1 MLMFDP
7 SVFYCRP
14 ASVKIENE
22 EIIVTWCC
30 VTGGSDDD
38 DEEANG

>member
-7 SVFYCRP
+7 SVFSRP
-14 ASVKIENE
+14 ASVKIEYE

-38 DEEANG
+38 DDEEANG